1 MGQRRHI
8 RVPDKVALSLRYK
21 IQTEAR
27 QSSVSWVPPSFPHRK
42 RAYQSRE
49 EDAEGPLEVVQC
61 ENLPRECSGVLAEE
75 DRVQVFKRLLHVPDA
90 QPRFLL

>member
-27 QSSVSWVPPSFPHRK
+27 QSSVSLVPPSLFPLK

-49 EDAEGPLEVVQC
+49 ENAEGPLEVVPC
-61 ENLPRECSGVLAEE
+61 ENLPGECPGVLAEE
-75 DRVQVFKRLLHVPDA
+75 DRVQVLKRLLHVPDA